1 MGTKNIECERLLTD
15 ADFKKIK
22 KLKKRAAE
30 EKLLAAKND
39 NAGPSIHMPSF
50 DFMEE
55 RERLKKMAQEMNER
69 DSDHEEAME
78 EADDEGDVL
87 EEDEFEGMDEEG
99 GDGEEGDEEDLE
111 GMDEEELEGSDNIE
125 FEDGD
130 EEEDGEE
137 EEEEDDDEED
147 TNVVVKGKKIE
158 VKKKKNKRD
167 LEEPEVNSS
176 FYDDSESEEELND
189 PRAGFLSVN
198 NIYDPERV
206 KKRKNLQQI
215 KQEKK
220 ENRDEHLKK
229 KMGHKIKE
237 RGRLTNQQKKK
248 NNPFQMF
255 IQKKRLEGRLK
266 DLKKANK
273 HTQRKVQKGH
283 TPRKLGK
290 SFGRK
295 VK

>member
-15 ADFKKIK
+15 EDFKKIK

-55 RERLKKMAQEMNER
+55 RERLKKMANEMMEH
-69 DSDHEEAME
+69 DSANDDGVE
-78 EADDEGDVL
+78 EADDEGDIV

-99 GDGEEGDEEDLE
+99 DEEDME
-111 GMDEEELEGSDNIE
+111 GMDEEENEGSDNIE
-125 FEDGD
+125 FEEGEEEDGED
-130 EEEDGEE
+130 GEDGEE
-137 EEEEDDDEED
+137 EEDNDDEED

-158 VKKKKNKRD
+158 VKAKKNKRD

-198 NIYDPERV
+198 SIYDPERV

-229 KMGHKIKE
+229 KMGHKIKA

-273 HTQRKVQKGH
+273 HTQRKMQKGH
-283 TPRKLGK
+283 SPRKLGK